1 LAGVL
6 VCLLAERLRLDK
18 ARDRVPIRIGVTGTR
33 GKSSVVRLI
42 AAALRE
48 AGTKTLAKTT
58 GSKPVLILP
67 DGAEREIERPGPAS
81 IIEQKRLVRLAA
93 ELGAEALVAEL
104 MAVRPD
110 LLAVESRAILRP
122 RLLVVTN
129 VRLDHIE
136 DQGRTKA
143 EIARSLAASFAAGM
157 TVMIP
162 EEEILPEFREEAA
175 RAGAELAAVP
185 RSANR
190 IRPAGETGVLE
201 FEANRHLAAAVAAR
215 LGIEPGTA
223 LRGMEKA
230 RPDFGSLRLWDVRL
244 PGAGNLLRLVSAF
257 AANDPD
263 STRRVLDALAA
274 AGVLEG
280 RRRIG
285 LLNLREDRGDRTLQ
299 WLAAIRDGLLSDFDD
314 VVLVGTPARAAKRRF
329 KKGTPPGARPR
340 LTALADSDPAKI
352 MAGLPAETDGG
363 KAAVIGLGNMGGLG
377 NALVEYWATIGDPH
391 GD

>member
-1 LAGVL
+1 M
-6 VCLLAERLRLDK
+6 
-18 ARDRVPIRIGVTGTR
+18 
-33 GKSSVVRLI
+33 
-42 AAALRE
+42 RE

-162 EEEILPEFREEAA
+162 EEEMLPEFREEAA

-190 IRPAGETGVLE
+190 IRPAGETGALE

-244 PGAGNLLRLVSAF
+244 PGAVNLLRLVSAF

-314 VVLVGTPARAAKRRF
+314 VVLVGPPARAAKRRF
-329 KKGTPPGARPR
+329 KKGTPPGAQPR

-352 MAGLPAETDGG
+352 MAGLAAETDGG